1 MPDRELLNER
11 IDTIER
17 TLTGSADS
25 TLEDLPERV
34 TALETQVAELE
45 ATVQALRGYVG
56 NIQHVNSEVERR
68 ADAALAAVESI
79 EEVDELRAADG
90 SRIEPVQKADGH
102 TNGDSEDVP
111 VDPTLLA
118 RIRESL

>member
-45 ATVQALRGYVG
+45 ATIQALRGYVG

-90 SRIEPVQKADGH
+90 SRIELADGH
-102 TNGDSEDVP
+102 TNGDSDNVP

>member
-1 MPDRELLNER
+1 MSDMLHER

-25 TLEDLPERV
+25 TLENLPERV
-34 TALETQVAELE
+34 ESLETQVAELE

-79 EEVDELRAADG
+79 ERDELRAADG
-90 SRIEPVQKADGH
+90 SRIEPVQRANRH
-102 TNGDSEDVP
+102 TDDNTENVP